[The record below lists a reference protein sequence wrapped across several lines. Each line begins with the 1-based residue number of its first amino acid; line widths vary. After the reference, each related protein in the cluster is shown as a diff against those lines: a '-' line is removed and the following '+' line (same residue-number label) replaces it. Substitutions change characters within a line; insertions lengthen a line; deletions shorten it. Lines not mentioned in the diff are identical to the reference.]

1 MKDLLKKILSAFLVL
16 AIIISSNSIIV
27 FADEFSRTV
36 TTDDPIEFSKDFL
49 SNYHLSD
56 KNIVYEEFLE
66 KYLDPNNT
74 DFNDEMKLRFYYR
87 NTVNDRDYGDGS
99 ELISSRTNFL
109 SQFDVNE
116 EDSYYIVGVELEKY
130 YTYKNLDGSMTD
142 INMLPAKIFI
152 KLEKRKLD

>member
-56 KNIVYEEFLE
+56 KNIVYEEF
-66 KYLDPNNT
+66 
-74 DFNDEMKLRFYYR
+74 
-87 NTVNDRDYGDGS
+87 
-99 ELISSRTNFL
+99 
-109 SQFDVNE
+109 
-116 EDSYYIVGVELEKY
+116 
-130 YTYKNLDGSMTD
+130 
-142 INMLPAKIFI
+142 
-152 KLEKRKLD
+152 